1 MTWSRA
7 AQRFAVGYTR
17 QSQARGASSPPV
29 HVLIRQGCD
38 EWVTYCNRGPATPED
53 GIEIQRCRRCPRCLA
68 NARRALDEDRGLSAH
83 SELVAYAAYSD

>member
-53 GIEIQRCRRCPRCLA
+53 GIEIRAVPAVSAVLGERAPRV
-68 NARRALDEDRGLSAH
+68 G
-83 SELVAYAAYSD
+83 